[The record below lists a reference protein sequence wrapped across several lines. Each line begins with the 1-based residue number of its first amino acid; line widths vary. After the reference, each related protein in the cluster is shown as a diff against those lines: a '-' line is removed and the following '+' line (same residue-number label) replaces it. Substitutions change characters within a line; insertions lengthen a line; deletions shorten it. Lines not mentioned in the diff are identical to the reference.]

1 MNDKA
6 YWIWLQQALG
16 YAVKVDEIVSTF
28 GHAKKV
34 YEASHEERA
43 RSGAFTPRQ
52 LTKIRNTPLSVVDD
66 IIQGCRECKCR
77 VLTPDDERY
86 PKKLFDLQDYPLVLY
101 YLGDPDVLK
110 NRMTIALVGTRKASQ
125 TGLKVAYRLS
135 SSLAKSDVCVVS
147 GGALGIDGAS
157 HLGALSEDGIT
168 CAVLGCGFL
177 AKYKDSVANLKTDIA
192 EKGLVLTEF
201 APRTPPI
208 GRNFPVRNRIISA
221 LSYGVVVVEGSL
233 KSGSLITARMAIE
246 QGRELFAV
254 PGDAINSLH
263 SGTIELIRNG
273 ATPVFSCRD
282 VLSVFEFIYPD
293 LVDYENINDT
303 PLYENRKPVDF
314 SKVTYGVTA
323 VYTKDNIPEEV
334 MEKVINDRKD
344 EEEKQ
349 TEKAKILKG
358 NDKDV
363 YEVLT
368 FEPMHIDDIMRA
380 LPHLTPGKIMV
391 SLTHLEMDE
400 MVLSDNGKKYRRK

>member
-52 LTKIRNTPLSVVDD
+52 LTKIRNTPLSVV
-66 IIQGCRECKCR
+66 
-77 VLTPDDERY
+77 DDERY

-177 AKYKDSVANLKTDIA
+177 AKYKDSVANLKTD
-192 EKGLVLTEF
+192 
-201 APRTPPI
+201 
-208 GRNFPVRNRIISA
+208 
-221 LSYGVVVVEGSL
+221 
-233 KSGSLITARMAIE
+233 
-246 QGRELFAV
+246 
-254 PGDAINSLH
+254 
-263 SGTIELIRNG
+263 
-273 ATPVFSCRD
+273 
-282 VLSVFEFIYPD
+282 
-293 LVDYENINDT
+293 
-303 PLYENRKPVDF
+303 
-314 SKVTYGVTA
+314 
-323 VYTKDNIPEEV
+323 
-334 MEKVINDRKD
+334 
-344 EEEKQ
+344 
-349 TEKAKILKG
+349 
-358 NDKDV
+358 
-363 YEVLT
+363 
-368 FEPMHIDDIMRA
+368 
-380 LPHLTPGKIMV
+380 
-391 SLTHLEMDE
+391 TH
-400 MVLSDNGKKYRRK
+400 